1 MSRGTMSRRRGGRAL
16 DPQAE
21 ECPLTL
27 QLIDESDRRAERI
40 DSENAQL
47 RDRND
52 EVEGWYRLLQ
62 AEHATLQERHEQVA
76 RKAAEVQAEFDR
88 LETRNRQLEAFAD
101 RPAGPG
107 RSAEPGKEC
116 TDMTRIG
123 NWFKMARDHKWGA
136 ALALALATLI
146 ARDPGVQ
153 EVFSAAIAKVRQ
165 GGAGDDNSR
174 DPSRSG
180 YVRYAAMIQA
190 RDEAEKARAD
200 YNDRESSLKGDVLL
214 EAQDRLR
221 AAKAR
226 YRQARLAFL
235 PELARRCEQAK
246 LPVPR
251 EAVEALAS
259 LRQESGE

>member
-1 MSRGTMSRRRGGRAL
+1 MSRRRGGRAP

-21 ECPLTL
+21 ECPLSL

-40 DSENAQL
+40 DSENARL
-47 RDRND
+47 RDRNA
-52 EVEGWYRLLQ
+52 EVEAWYRLLQ
-62 AEHATLQERHEQVA
+62 TEHATLQKRHEQAA
-76 RKAAEVQAEFDR
+76 RKAADVQAEFDR
-88 LETRNRQLEAFAD
+88 LVSRNRELEAFAD

-107 RSAEPGKEC
+107 CLAEPGKER
-116 TDMTRIG
+116 TKMQRIG
-123 NWFKMARDHKWGA
+123 NWFKMARDHKWGM
-136 ALALALATLI
+136 ALALALSTLI

-153 EVFSAAIAKVRQ
+153 ELFWTALAKVRQ
-165 GGAGDDNSR
+165 GGSGDEGSR
-174 DPSRSG
+174 DLASSG

-200 YNDRESSLKGDVLL
+200 YNDRESSLKGDALL

-226 YRQARLAFL
+226 YCQARLAFL

-251 EAVEALAS
+251 EASEALAS
-259 LRQESGE
+259 LRHESGE